1 MNSVIRL
8 EASGDP
14 VAMLAAVGSSF
25 AHIDGSDIPDDMLAA
40 VLPEGERQVRAVAVI
55 AEPTEPDE
63 GMGAWHVNARDEI
76 HLVRSGQG
84 VLQVITPE
92 GIVTAWLEPGTVM
105 VMRGAEHR
113 YRPLTEQEWLIRH
126 SGPADADLGATATGR
141 AAAAWPSRP

>member
-1 MNSVIRL
+1 MHRL

-14 VAMLAAVGSSF
+14 VAMLASVGSTF
-25 AHIDGSDIPDDMLAA
+25 VHIDGSDIPDDLLAS
-40 VLPEGERQVRAVAVI
+40 VLPEGQRQVRAVAVI
-55 AEPTEPDE
+55 PEPDEPDE

-126 SGPADADLGATATGR
+126 SGPADADLDATATGR
-141 AAAAWPSRP
+141 AAEAWPSRP